1 MNFLHL
7 NIGSNQNRRINIRL
21 ALNKLES
28 NFTDITV
35 SSLFESPAEGFVGSN
50 FYNVGVNAK
59 TKNNINEV
67 VGILHDIENSLGRDR
82 SVPKFSSRIID
93 LDLVLYNDAID
104 EDLKVPRRDILKYA
118 FVLAPLAEL
127 NPEDIHKKKGISFLN
142 LWKEFQ
148 SNKDF
153 ELNQYNID
161 KLFV

>member
-7 NIGSNQNRRINIRL
+7 NIGSNKNRRINIRL
-21 ALNKLES
+21 ALNKLKS

-35 SSLFESPAEGFVGSN
+35 SSIFESPAEGFVGSN

-59 TKNNINEV
+59 TKNNIYEV
-67 VGILHDIENSLGRDR
+67 VDILHDIENLLGRDR
-82 SVPKFSSRIID
+82 SLPKFSSRIID
-93 LDLVLYNDAID
+93 LDLVLFNDAID

-118 FVLAPLAEL
+118 FVLAPVAEL
-127 NPEDIHKKKGISFLN
+127 NPEDIHPQKGISFLN

-161 KLFV
+161 KLFG

>member
-7 NIGSNQNRRINIRL
+7 NIGSNKNRRINIRL
-21 ALNKLES
+21 ALNKLKS

-35 SSLFESPAEGFVGSN
+35 SSIFESPAEGFVGSN

-82 SVPKFSSRIID
+82 SLPKFSSRIID

-127 NPEDIHKKKGISFLN
+127 NPEDIHPQKGISFLN
-142 LWKEFQ
+142 LWEEFQ

-153 ELNQYNID
+153 ELSQYNVD
-161 KLFV
+161 KLFS

>member
-7 NIGSNQNRRINIRL
+7 NIGSNKNRRINIRL
-21 ALNKLES
+21 ALNKLKS

-127 NPEDIHKKKGISFLN
+127 NPEDIHPQKGISFLN
-142 LWKEFQ
+142 LWEEFQ

-161 KLFV
+161 KLFG

>member
-1 MNFLHL
+1 MKLLHL

-28 NFTDITV
+28 NFKDITV
-35 SSLFESPAEGFVGSN
+35 SSLFESPAEGSVVSN
-50 FYNVGVNAK
+50 FYNVRVNAE
-59 TKNNINEV
+59 TKNNINDV
-67 VGILHDIENSLGRDR
+67 VNILHDLENFLGRER
-82 SVPKFSSRIID
+82 SLPKFSSRIID
-93 LDLVLYNDAID
+93 LDLVLYNDVID

-127 NPEDIHKKKGISFLN
+127 NPEDIHPQKGITYLN

-161 KLFV
+161 KLFG

>member
-7 NIGSNQNRRINIRL
+7 NIGSNKNRRINIRL

-82 SVPKFSSRIID
+82 SLPKFSSRIID

-118 FVLAPLAEL
+118 FVLAPVAEL
-127 NPEDIHKKKGISFLN
+127 NPEDIHPQKGISFLN

-161 KLFV
+161 KLFG

>member
-7 NIGSNQNRRINIRL
+7 NIGSNQNRRINIQL

-59 TKNNINEV
+59 TKNNIYEV
-67 VGILHDIENSLGRDR
+67 VDILHDIENLMGRDR
-82 SVPKFSSRIID
+82 SLPKFSSRIID
-93 LDLVLYNDAID
+93 LDLVLFNDAID

-127 NPEDIHKKKGISFLN
+127 NSEDIHPQTGISFLN

-161 KLFV
+161 KLFG

>member
-59 TKNNINEV
+59 TKNNIYEV
-67 VGILHDIENSLGRDR
+67 VDILHDIENLMGRDR
-82 SVPKFSSRIID
+82 SLPKFSSRIID
-93 LDLVLYNDAID
+93 LDLVLFNDAID

-118 FVLAPLAEL
+118 FVLAPVAEL
-127 NPEDIHKKKGISFLN
+127 NPEDIHPQKGISFLN

>member
-7 NIGSNQNRRINIRL
+7 NIGSNKNRRINIRL
-21 ALNKLES
+21 ALNKLKS

-35 SSLFESPAEGFVGSN
+35 SSIFESPAEGFVGSN

-59 TKNNINEV
+59 TKNNIYEV
-67 VGILHDIENSLGRDR
+67 VDILHDIENLLGRDR
-82 SVPKFSSRIID
+82 SLPKFSSRIID

-127 NPEDIHKKKGISFLN
+127 NPEDIHPQKGISFLN
-142 LWKEFQ
+142 LWEEFQ

-161 KLFV
+161 KLFG

>member
-7 NIGSNQNRRINIRL
+7 NIGSNKNRRINIRL
-21 ALNKLES
+21 ALNKLKS

-35 SSLFESPAEGFVGSN
+35 SSIFESPAEGFVGSD

-82 SVPKFSSRIID
+82 SLPKFSSRIID

-127 NPEDIHKKKGISFLN
+127 NPEYIHPQKGISFLN
-142 LWKEFQ
+142 LWEEFQ

-161 KLFV
+161 KLFG

>member
-1 MNFLHL
+1 MNLLHL
-7 NIGSNQNRRINIRL
+7 NIGSNKNRRINIRL
-21 ALNKLES
+21 ALNKLKS

-35 SSLFESPAEGFVGSN
+35 SSIFESPAEGFVGSN

-82 SVPKFSSRIID
+82 SLPKFSSRIID

-127 NPEDIHKKKGISFLN
+127 NPEDIHPQKGISFLN
-142 LWKEFQ
+142 LWEEFQ

-161 KLFV
+161 KLFG

>member
-7 NIGSNQNRRINIRL
+7 NIGSNKNRRINIRL
-21 ALNKLES
+21 ALNKLKS

-35 SSLFESPAEGFVGSN
+35 SSIFESPAEGFVGSN

-82 SVPKFSSRIID
+82 SLPKFSSRIID

-104 EDLKVPRRDILKYA
+104 EDLKVPRRDIFKYA

-127 NPEDIHKKKGISFLN
+127 NPEDIHPQKGISFLN
-142 LWKEFQ
+142 LWEEFQ

-161 KLFV
+161 KLFG

>member
-7 NIGSNQNRRINIRL
+7 NIGSNKNRRINIRL
-21 ALNKLES
+21 ALNKLKS

-35 SSLFESPAEGFVGSN
+35 SSIFESPAEGFVGSN

-82 SVPKFSSRIID
+82 SLPKFSSRIID
-93 LDLVLYNDAID
+93 LDLVLYNNAID

-127 NPEDIHKKKGISFLN
+127 NPEDIHPQKGISFLN
-142 LWKEFQ
+142 LWEEFQ

-161 KLFV
+161 KLFG

>member
-7 NIGSNQNRRINIRL
+7 NIGSNQNRRINIQL

-59 TKNNINEV
+59 TKNNIYEV
-67 VGILHDIENSLGRDR
+67 VDILHDIENLMGRDR
-82 SVPKFSSRIID
+82 SLPKFSSRIID
-93 LDLVLYNDAID
+93 LDLVLFNDAID

-127 NPEDIHKKKGISFLN
+127 NPEDIHPQKGISYLN

-161 KLFV
+161 KLFG

>member
-7 NIGSNQNRRINIRL
+7 NIGSNKNRRINIRL
-21 ALNKLES
+21 ALNKLKS

-35 SSLFESPAEGFVGSN
+35 SSIFESPAEGFVGSN

-82 SVPKFSSRIID
+82 SLPKFSSRIID

-127 NPEDIHKKKGISFLN
+127 NPEDIHPQEGISYLN

-148 SNKDF
+148 SKKDF

-161 KLFV
+161 KLFG

>member
-7 NIGSNQNRRINIRL
+7 NIGSNKNRRINIRL
-21 ALNKLES
+21 ALNKLKS

-35 SSLFESPAEGFVGSN
+35 SSIFESPAEGFVGSN

-82 SVPKFSSRIID
+82 SLPKFSSRIID

-127 NPEDIHKKKGISFLN
+127 SPEDIHPQKGISFLN
-142 LWKEFQ
+142 LWEEFQ

-161 KLFV
+161 KLFG

>member
-7 NIGSNQNRRINIRL
+7 NIRSNQNRRINIRL

-59 TKNNINEV
+59 TKNNIYEV
-67 VGILHDIENSLGRDR
+67 VDILHDIENLLGRDR
-82 SVPKFSSRIID
+82 SLPKFSSRIID

-118 FVLAPLAEL
+118 FVLAPVAEL
-127 NPEDIHKKKGISFLN
+127 NPEDIHPQKGISFLN
-142 LWKEFQ
+142 LWEEFQ

-161 KLFV
+161 KLFG

>member
-7 NIGSNQNRRINIRL
+7 NIGSNKNRRINIRL
-21 ALNKLES
+21 ALNKLKS

-35 SSLFESPAEGFVGSN
+35 SSIFESPAEGFVGSN

-67 VGILHDIENSLGRDR
+67 VGILHDIEDSLGRDR
-82 SVPKFSSRIID
+82 SLPKFSSRIID

-127 NPEDIHKKKGISFLN
+127 NPEYIHPQKGISFLN
-142 LWKEFQ
+142 LWEEFQ

-161 KLFV
+161 KLFG

>member
-35 SSLFESPAEGFVGSN
+35 SSLFESPSEGFSGSN

-82 SVPKFSSRIID
+82 SLPKFSSRIID
-93 LDLVLYNDAID
+93 LDLVIYNDAID
-104 EDLKVPRRDILKYA
+104 EYLKVPRRDILKYA

-127 NPEDIHKKKGISFLN
+127 NPEDIHPKKVFH
-142 LWKEFQ
+142 F
-148 SNKDF
+148 
-153 ELNQYNID
+153 
-161 KLFV
+161 

>member
-7 NIGSNQNRRINIRL
+7 NIGSNKNRRINIRL
-21 ALNKLES
+21 ALNKLKS

-35 SSLFESPAEGFVGSN
+35 SSIFESPAEGFVGSN

-82 SVPKFSSRIID
+82 SLPKFSSRIID

-127 NPEDIHKKKGISFLN
+127 NPEDIHPQKGISYLN

-161 KLFV
+161 KLFG

>member
-50 FYNVGVNAK
+50 FYNVGINAR

-67 VGILHDIENSLGRDR
+67 VDILHDIENLLGRDR
-82 SVPKFSSRIID
+82 SLPKFSSRIID
-93 LDLVLYNDAID
+93 LDLVLFNDAID

-118 FVLAPLAEL
+118 FVLAPVAEL
-127 NPEDIHKKKGISFLN
+127 NPEDIHPQKGISFLN

>member
-50 FYNVGVNAK
+50 FYNLGVNAK
-59 TKNNINEV
+59 TKNNIYEV
-67 VGILHDIENSLGRDR
+67 VDILHDIENLLGRDR
-82 SVPKFSSRIID
+82 SLPKFSSRIID
-93 LDLVLYNDAID
+93 LDLVLFNDAID

-127 NPEDIHKKKGISFLN
+127 NPEDIHPQKGISFLN
-142 LWKEFQ
+142 LWEEFQ

-161 KLFV
+161 KLFG

>member
-1 MNFLHL
+1 MNLLHL

-21 ALNKLES
+21 ALNKLKS

-35 SSLFESPAEGFVGSN
+35 SSIFESPAEGFIGSN

-82 SVPKFSSRIID
+82 SLPKFSSRIID

-127 NPEDIHKKKGISFLN
+127 SPEDIHPQKGISFLN
-142 LWKEFQ
+142 LWEEFQ

-161 KLFV
+161 KLFG

>member
-7 NIGSNQNRRINIRL
+7 NIGSNKNRRINIRL

-82 SVPKFSSRIID
+82 SLPKFSSRIID

-127 NPEDIHKKKGISFLN
+127 SPEDIHPQKGISFLN
-142 LWKEFQ
+142 LWEEFQ

-161 KLFV
+161 KLFG

>member
-7 NIGSNQNRRINIRL
+7 NIGSNKNRRINIRL
-21 ALNKLES
+21 ALNKLKS

-35 SSLFESPAEGFVGSN
+35 SSIFESPAEGFVGSD

-82 SVPKFSSRIID
+82 SLPKFSSRIID

-127 NPEDIHKKKGISFLN
+127 SPEDIHPQKGISFLN
-142 LWKEFQ
+142 LWEEFQ

-161 KLFV
+161 KLFG

>member
-7 NIGSNQNRRINIRL
+7 NIGSNQNRRINIQL

-35 SSLFESPAEGFVGSN
+35 SSIFESPAEGFVGSN

-59 TKNNINEV
+59 TKNNIYEV
-67 VGILHDIENSLGRDR
+67 VDILHDIENLLGRDR
-82 SVPKFSSRIID
+82 SLPKFSSRIID

-127 NPEDIHKKKGISFLN
+127 NPEDIHPQKGISFLN

>member
-28 NFTDITV
+28 NFTYITV
-35 SSLFESPAEGFVGSN
+35 SSLFESPAEGFVGTN
-50 FYNVGVNAK
+50 FYNVGVNAM

-67 VGILHDIENSLGRDR
+67 VDILHDIENSLGRER
-82 SVPKFSSRIID
+82 SVTKFSSRIID
-93 LDLVLYNDAID
+93 LDLVLYNDVID

-127 NPEDIHKKKGISFLN
+127 DPNGLHPQKGVSYLN

-148 SNKDF
+148 SSKEFD
-153 ELNQYNID
+153 LNQYNID
-161 KLFV
+161 KLFD

>member
-59 TKNNINEV
+59 TKNNIYEV
-67 VGILHDIENSLGRDR
+67 VDILHDIENLMERDR
-82 SVPKFSSRIID
+82 SLPKFSSRIID
-93 LDLVLYNDAID
+93 LDLVLFNDAID

-127 NPEDIHKKKGISFLN
+127 NPEDIHPQKGISFLN

>member
-7 NIGSNQNRRINIRL
+7 NIGSNKNRRINIRL

-127 NPEDIHKKKGISFLN
+127 NPEDIHPQKGISYLN

-148 SNKDF
+148 SKKDF

-161 KLFV
+161 KLFG